1 MTDIDIEFVLLDPR
15 ATVPT
20 YAREGD
26 AGADLTCIDDVKIA
40 PGERCVVRTGLAIAI
55 PLGFVGLVHPRS
67 GLAVKHGITIVNTPG
82 TIDAGYRGEIMI
94 CLLNTDSNETF
105 TMPAG
110 SRIAQLVV
118 QPVMFAAFH
127 QVDSLKDSERG
138 TDGFGSTGV
147 SSL

>member
-1 MTDIDIEFVLLDPR
+1 MTHIDIQFVLLDPR

-26 AGADLTCIDDVKIA
+26 AGADLTCIEDIRIEA
-40 PGERCVVRTGLAIAI
+40 GERSVVRTGLAIAI
-55 PLGFVGLVHPRS
+55 PMGFVGLVHPRS

-94 CLLNTDSNETF
+94 CLLNTDSRATF
-105 TMPAG
+105 EMPAG

-118 QPVMFAAFH
+118 QPVMHAEFRA
-127 QVDSLKDSERG
+127 VDSLDDSERG

-147 SSL
+147 ATL